1 MKNVLALCI
10 SLLLCRCGN
19 PLSTGTPIVVYKTPA
34 AGETE
39 VAINRQVTVTFSE
52 AMDAT
57 SFTLATFY
65 LVNVPGAVTC
75 SGNSATFAPERN
87 LTPNTLYTA
96 YITATVKSRAGTPL
110 ADLQQ
115 WSFTTG
121 AMADS
126 VAPSINSIFPASAS
140 TGVALDRKISVTF
153 SEAIDSV
160 SITLSTFFLH
170 QGAATVPG
178 TIRCVGPIATFV
190 PDHDL
195 AQNETYTAT
204 LTTGV
209 KDLAGNAMA
218 EDHSW
223 SFTTGDVTAGQSP
236 VSLGSAF
243 PFSVLAKSVSSV
255 GLSTV
260 SGDLGSYP
268 DAGIS
273 GFPPGI
279 ATGSV
284 FPGNS
289 VAAAASIDMENAG
302 TDLTVRQGSSENSS
316 EGDLGGMVI
325 FPGIYR
331 FSSSL
336 KIGSDDVTLN
346 AQGDPNAI
354 FIFQSPASFVVSSG
368 RKVILSQGARSANIF
383 WRVESAELGTNSVV
397 DGTILADQSITL
409 HSGAILNGRAL
420 SKSGTV
426 SLDTCTV
433 RFPAP

>member
-1 MKNVLALCI
+1 MKYVLALCI

-34 AGETE
+34 AGETD
-39 VAINRQVTVTFSE
+39 VAINRKVTVTFSE
-52 AMDAT
+52 AMDAP
-57 SFTLATFY
+57 SFTLETFY
-65 LVNVPGAVTC
+65 LVDVPGTVTC
-75 SGNSATFAPERN
+75 SGNSATFVPERN
-87 LTPNTLYTA
+87 LTPNSVYTA
-96 YITATVKSRAGTPL
+96 FITARIKSRAGTPL

-126 VAPSINSIFPASAS
+126 IAPSINSIFPASAS

-153 SEAIDSV
+153 SEVIDSI
-160 SITLSTFFLH
+160 SITLSDFSLH
-170 QGAATVPG
+170 QGSAAVPG
-178 TIRCVGPIATFV
+178 TIRIVGPIATFV
-190 PDHDL
+190 PDQNL

-204 LTTGV
+204 LTTEV

-223 SFTTGDVTAGQSP
+223 SFTTGDAIAGQSP

-243 PFSVLAKSVSSV
+243 RFAVLAKSVSSV

-273 GFPPGI
+273 GFPPAI
-279 ATGSV
+279 VTGSV

-289 VAAAASIDMENAG
+289 VAAAAFIDMGNAG
-302 TDLTVRQGSSENSS
+302 TDLTVRQGSSGNLS

-325 FPGIYR
+325 VPGIYR

-336 KIGSDDVTLN
+336 KIDSAEVTLS

-354 FIFQSPASFVVSSG
+354 FIFQTPLSLVVSSG
-368 RKVILSQGARSANIF
+368 RKVILSQGARSGNIF
-383 WRVESAELGTNSVV
+383 WRVESAELGTNSVI

-409 HSGAILNGRAL
+409 HSGAILNGRAF
-420 SKSGTV
+420 SQSGTV